1 MYFHVADIHCNPLLP
16 LGVAALISFFT
27 SMGGISGAVVLLP
40 FQMSVLGYANP
51 SVSATNQI
59 FNILA
64 CPTGV
69 WRYWK
74 EGRLLWP
81 LAVIIAAGTLPGV
94 FIGALVRLHWLP
106 DVMRFKVF
114 AGAVLLFI
122 GVRLAY
128 SLREKRRGGDHR
140 NAALPSA
147 IRIVSFNQKAFSF
160 CFQEKDYS
168 IATRPLALL
177 SLAVGLIGGI
187 YGIGGGAIIAPF
199 LISFFELPV
208 YVTAGATLMATAF
221 TSLSGIVFYSMLAPV
236 FPEMAVAPD
245 WALGLLIGAGGML
258 GMYCGARFQK
268 YVPARYIK
276 LLLACI
282 LLGTALRY
290 FSQSLV

>member
-1 MYFHVADIHCNPLLP
+1 
-16 LGVAALISFFT
+16 
-27 SMGGISGAVVLLP
+27 MGGISGAVVLLP

-64 CPTGV
+64 CPIGV